1 MHDIVIK
8 VHVEAYLNVDISS
21 SEQVK
26 ILVEIH
32 I

>member
-21 SEQVK
+21 SEPVK
-26 ILVEIH
+26 IPIK
-32 I
+32 IQI

>member
-26 ILVEIH
+26 IPVKIQ